1 MCGHQCVKQTPFHS
15 KWESMHAE
23 AQNYEQGCSVITTTN
38 SQRDNSGLSC
48 DESES
53 ESFLT
58 MLRYSFWGWFA
69 EDSFCFW
76 GKSIWPGDRGLM
88 LHWLVCQGL
97 LQKAGDAFYEPFM
110 SPVEMMDVTEAF
122 SLWTK
127 SSSFQPDTDHVRKK
141 PQSVIVLII
150 Y

>member
-53 ESFLT
+53 KSFLT

-69 EDSFCFW
+69 EDSFCF
-76 GKSIWPGDRGLM
+76 
-88 LHWLVCQGL
+88 
-97 LQKAGDAFYEPFM
+97 
-110 SPVEMMDVTEAF
+110 
-122 SLWTK
+122 
-127 SSSFQPDTDHVRKK
+127 
-141 PQSVIVLII
+141 
-150 Y
+150 